1 MISISFSNV
10 SLTLGARSIF
20 KNVYWE
26 IGSDQRVGLIGPNGA
41 GKSSLL
47 KLIIDEFTPEIGGAV
62 IKAKGVTVGYLP
74 QDPELDPAATAL
86 AAVLGGNPRL
96 AEIESELRRI
106 ESRLADPAVYGNEK
120 TLGRALEDQQ
130 KLLREFDALD
140 GGTYDARARETLRGL
155 GLSELD
161 FDKPVGALSGGQ
173 KKLAGL
179 ARLLMAR
186 PTALLLDEADNH
198 LDLAGKAFLEKLIVG
213 YPGAVVII
221 SHDRYLLDAVVTH
234 IAELE
239 DGRLTAFSGDYSEF
253 IFDKETRLARQDELY
268 RVQQREVAR
277 LETAIKR
284 YALWGKVYDN
294 EKFAK
299 KAKTM

>member
-106 ESRLADPAVYGNEK
+106 ESRLADPAAVQC
-120 TLGRALEDQQ
+120 RAPGPAADH
-130 KLLREFDALD
+130 A
-140 GGTYDARARETLRGL
+140 T
-155 GLSELD
+155 D
-161 FDKPVGALSGGQ
+161 FVLPV
-173 KKLAGL
+173 
-179 ARLLMAR
+179 R
-186 PTALLLDEADNH
+186 
-198 LDLAGKAFLEKLIVG
+198 
-213 YPGAVVII
+213 
-221 SHDRYLLDAVVTH
+221 
-234 IAELE
+234 
-239 DGRLTAFSGDYSEF
+239 
-253 IFDKETRLARQDELY
+253 
-268 RVQQREVAR
+268 
-277 LETAIKR
+277 
-284 YALWGKVYDN
+284 
-294 EKFAK
+294 
-299 KAKTM
+299 